1 MRTVTSYR
9 RSNLLDRAIVT
20 LARRSGA
27 RAREVER
34 FLRFSVVGV
43 IGAVVDL
50 GTLTLLQASLLPPSS
65 RFYVELA
72 TAIAFLVAVVNNFLW
87 NRYWTYPDSRSRSIR
102 RQLAQ
107 FTLVNAVGL
116 TVRTTLISA
125 TYAFLGVTLMPLALP
140 LVRVL
145 RPDYLPSAT
154 AEAKLGTFAAWV
166 IAVIVVMLWNF
177 FVNRYWTYSD
187 VDRASAHRP

>member
-1 MRTVTSYR
+1 MTGFR
-9 RSNLLDRAIVT
+9 RNNPLDQAIES
-20 LARRSGA
+20 LARRSGD
-27 RAREVER
+27 RAQEVER

-65 RFYVELA
+65 RSYVELA

-87 NRYWTYPDSRSRSIR
+87 NRFWTYPDSRSRSIR
-102 RQLAQ
+102 RQLVQ

-116 TVRTTLISA
+116 AVRTSLISA
-125 TYAFLGVTLMPLALP
+125 TYAFLGVTLMPLALL
-140 LVRVL
+140 LVRML
-145 RPDYLPSAT
+145 RPDYLPSANT
-154 AEAKLGTFAAWV
+154 EAKLGTLAAWM

-187 VDRASAHRP
+187 VDQPGAHRP

>member
-1 MRTVTSYR
+1 MTGYR
-9 RSNLLDRAIVT
+9 RNNPLDRSIVS
-20 LARRSGA
+20 LARRSGD
-27 RAREVER
+27 RAQEVER

-43 IGAVVDL
+43 IGAMVDL

-65 RFYVELA
+65 RSYVELA

-87 NRYWTYPDSRSRSIR
+87 NRFWTYPDSRSRSIR
-102 RQLAQ
+102 RQLVQ

-116 TVRTTLISA
+116 AVRTTLISA
-125 TYAFLGVTLMPLALP
+125 SYAFLGVTLMPLALP

-145 RPDYLPSAT
+145 RPDYLPTAT
-154 AEAKLGTFAAWV
+154 TEAKLGTLSAWV

-177 FVNRYWTYSD
+177 FINRYWTYSD
-187 VDRASAHRP
+187 VDQASAHRP

>member
-1 MRTVTSYR
+1 MTGYR
-9 RSNLLDRAIVT
+9 RNNPLDRAIVL

-27 RAREVER
+27 RAQEVER

-50 GTLTLLQASLLPPSS
+50 GTLTLLQATLLPPSS
-65 RFYVELA
+65 RSYVELA

-87 NRYWTYPDSRSRSIR
+87 NRFWTYPDSRSRTIR

-116 TVRTTLISA
+116 AVRTTLISA
-125 TYAFLGVTLMPLALP
+125 SYAFLGVTLMPLALP

-145 RPDYLPSAT
+145 RPDYLPTAT
-154 AEAKLGTFAAWV
+154 TEAKLGTLSAWV
-166 IAVIVVMLWNF
+166 VAVIVVMLWNF
-177 FVNRYWTYSD
+177 FINRYWTYSD
-187 VDRASAHRP
+187 VDQASAHRP

>member
-1 MRTVTSYR
+1 MTGYR
-9 RSNLLDRAIVT
+9 RSNPLDRAIVS
-20 LARRSGA
+20 LARRSGD
-27 RAREVER
+27 RAQEVER

-43 IGAVVDL
+43 IGAMVDL

-65 RFYVELA
+65 RSYVELA

-87 NRYWTYPDSRSRSIR
+87 NRFWTYPDSRSRSIR
-102 RQLAQ
+102 RQLVQ

-116 TVRTTLISA
+116 AVRTTLISA
-125 TYAFLGVTLMPLALP
+125 SYAFLGVTLMPLVLP

-145 RPDYLPSAT
+145 RPDYLPTAT
-154 AEAKLGTFAAWV
+154 TEAKLGTLSAWV

-177 FVNRYWTYSD
+177 FINRYWTYSD
-187 VDRASAHRP
+187 VDQASAHRP

>member
-1 MRTVTSYR
+1 MRTVTGYR
-9 RSNLLDRAIVT
+9 RNNPLDRAIVT
-20 LARRSGA
+20 VARRSGD

-43 IGAVVDL
+43 VGAVVDL
-50 GTLTLLQASLLPPSS
+50 GTLTLLQATLLPPSS

-116 TVRTTLISA
+116 AVRTSLISA
-125 TYAFLGVTLMPLALP
+125 TYAFLGVSMMPLVLP

-187 VDRASAHRP
+187 VDQASAHRP